1 MEVNKFRIAL
11 AGYFLI
17 VIMISA
23 IDSNRHRDPGT
34 PSGVGFIHAVCD
46 FRALKPTL
54 ASLYNLN
61 LFPLCHYSLYQNKW
75 PRQQP
80 KKTRKP
86 PGRRIQIRGYICH
99 QSLIT

>member
-23 IDSNRHRDPGT
+23 INSNRHRDPGT

-46 FRALKPTL
+46 FRALT
-54 ASLYNLN
+54 
-61 LFPLCHYSLYQNKW
+61 
-75 PRQQP
+75 QP

-86 PGRRIQIRGYICH
+86 PGRRIQIRGY
-99 QSLIT
+99 